1 MNFKTSKPIMGA
13 KLYYF
18 LCLSRYYGDEVLKN
32 STALVFVLTVSMA
45 GYYIAHTQLGVSIP
59 ALDTAVKAAGD
70 TMMGELEKVGIY
82 RQDLKY
88 MLSAQS
94 LKDL

>member
-1 MNFKTSKPIMGA
+1 MNFKTSKPTMGA

-18 LCLSRYYGDEVLKN
+18 LCLGRYYGAEVLKN
-32 STALVFVLTVSMA
+32 STALIVVLTVSMA

-59 ALDTAVKAAGD
+59 AVDTAVQAAGD
-70 TMMGELEKVGIY
+70 IIMGELEKVGIY
-82 RQDLKY
+82 RQDLSY

-94 LKDL
+94 LEDL